1 MKGFGLLRR
10 CTPRNDAEGNNIA
23 FKGLDAVR
31 QYALKF
37 FKTAESGV
45 DKVVSSCEKNP
56 SVHWRYMNFL
66 RQRKTAL
73 DAPLY
78 AISLGRSFLPQ
89 CALDATGFLSDVY
102 KRSTRAKKF
111 LADDVQG
118 GKSMIEMLGV
128 LAIIAV
134 LTVGGIAGYSK
145 AMKKYQA
152 NKVVGEI
159 IQVLAKWKELS
170 ENNKLYSMLYSIYR
184 LDDETKKT
192 LGLCLPSAE
201 NCSGYYQHTP
211 VGDIDITG
219 NVIMR
224 DADAELCISAFNNIF
239 IPLKGNIRE
248 FTVATVIK
256 NWDDAYEERKEC
268 DKKCKDKCEKDR
280 NCLDKCRDKC
290 SEDNSPYADICISVD
305 KKYCGDWKYL
315 NLYDARVV
323 TEINAACNSGID
335 KRVEQIRIIFKNGF
349 TSGY

>member
-1 MKGFGLLRR
+1 
-10 CTPRNDAEGNNIA
+10 
-23 FKGLDAVR
+23 
-31 QYALKF
+31 
-37 FKTAESGV
+37 
-45 DKVVSSCEKNP
+45 
-56 SVHWRYMNFL
+56 
-66 RQRKTAL
+66 
-73 DAPLY
+73 
-78 AISLGRSFLPQ
+78 
-89 CALDATGFLSDVY
+89 
-102 KRSTRAKKF
+102 
-111 LADDVQG
+111 
-118 GKSMIEMLGV
+118 MIEMLGV

-159 IQVLAKWKELS
+159 IQVLAKYKELIEHDS
-170 ENNKLYSMLYSIYR
+170 GFKIYR
-184 LDDETKKT
+184 LDDETRKT

-201 NCSGYYQHTP
+201 NCSRYQQRTP
-211 VGDIDITG
+211 VGDIYIHE
-219 NVIMR
+219 NVVMS

-248 FTVATVIK
+248 FTVFTMIK
-256 NWDDAYEERKEC
+256 S
-268 DKKCKDKCEKDR
+268 
-280 NCLDKCRDKC
+280 
-290 SEDNSPYADICISVD
+290 SEDNSPSAGICISVD

>member
-1 MKGFGLLRR
+1 MLRR
-10 CTPRNDAEGNNIA
+10 YTPRNDAERNNIA
-23 FKGLDAVR
+23 FKGLDVVR
-31 QYALKF
+31 QCASKF
-37 FKTAESGV
+37 FETAESGV

-78 AISLGRSFLPQ
+78 AVSLGRSLLPQ

-159 IQVLAKWKELS
+159 IQVLVKWKELIEHDS
-170 ENNKLYSMLYSIYR
+170 GLKLYR
-184 LDDETKKT
+184 LDDETIKT

-201 NCSGYYQHTP
+201 NCSRYQQRTP
-211 VGDIDITG
+211 VGDIYIHD
-219 NVIMR
+219 NVVMS

-315 NLYDARVV
+315 NIDDARVV

>member
-1 MKGFGLLRR
+1 MLRR

-78 AISLGRSFLPQ
+78 AVSLGRSLLPQ

-159 IQVLAKWKELS
+159 IQVLAKIKELS
-170 ENNKLYSMLYSIYR
+170 ENDNWYNIYQ

-201 NCSGYYQHTP
+201 NCSGFQRTP
-211 VGDIDITG
+211 VGEIDING
-219 NVIMR
+219 NVFMS
-224 DADAELCISAFNNIF
+224 DADAELCISAFNNIV
-239 IPLKGNIRE
+239 IPLKGNIDE
-248 FTVATVIK
+248 FSVLTTIK
-256 NWDDAYEERKEC
+256 NRDDAIKEMS
-268 DKKCKDKCEKDR
+268 KCNK
-280 NCLDKCRDKC
+280 KCRDKC
-290 SEDNSPYADICISVD
+290 KEDMDCIHECYSKCSKDNSPYGGICISED
-305 KKYCGDWKYL
+305 KKNCSGSSSKKYL

-323 TEINAACNSGID
+323 TEINAACNSGFD
-335 KRVEQIRIIFKNGF
+335 KKVGNIRIIFKNGF
-349 TSGY
+349 ANEYLH